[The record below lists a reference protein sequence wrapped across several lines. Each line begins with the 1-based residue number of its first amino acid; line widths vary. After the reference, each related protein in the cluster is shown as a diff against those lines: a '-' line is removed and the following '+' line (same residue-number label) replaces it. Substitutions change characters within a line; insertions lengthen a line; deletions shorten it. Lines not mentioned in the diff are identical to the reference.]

1 MAHLICGEQEYVR
14 ARRVHLVTLTGMDCL
29 LLHGFDLER
38 FELLVEDLTLKVT
51 QFINSQLD
59 SQVIYSPNP

>member
-1 MAHLICGEQEYVR
+1 
-14 ARRVHLVTLTGMDCL
+14 MDCL

-38 FELLVEDLTLKVT
+38 LELLVEDLTLKVT

-59 SQVIYSPNP
+59 SQVLYSPDP